1 MARVKENYLYENKQN
16 QEYIENPITE
26 NGELIQGYFNEKSMV
41 KEMAIRKINKT
52 LCGMLSIAII
62 AAFASYYFSMTSAL
76 ELNALSRKIT
86 AINDENADLQNSL
99 DEMKSFNNVD
109 FKMSQFNVLQKPEKV
124 IEVQAIETTETPVI
138 NIDKTAGF
146 NWAIGY

>member
-16 QEYIENPITE
+16 QGYIENPITE

-62 AAFASYYFSMTSAL
+62 AAFVSYYFSMTSAL

-124 IEVQAIETTETPVI
+124 IEVQAIETKETPI
-138 NIDKTAGF
+138 IKNDKTAGF